1 MGGRMVLLLEA
12 LEFVG
17 RLPKIFLVTSMA
29 HSLGLC
35 ITPARFLSARR
46 LPGCLSRLALS
57 ETDTMV
63 SEALL
68 LDISVDCT
76 LAGRKHISYRHE
88 KVFTPEHEV
97 GKLPF
102 HPSLPT
108 NLASF
113 RA

>member
-1 MGGRMVLLLEA
+1 MVLLLEA

-35 ITPARFLSARR
+35 TTPARF
-46 LPGCLSRLALS
+46 P
-57 ETDTMV
+57 MV